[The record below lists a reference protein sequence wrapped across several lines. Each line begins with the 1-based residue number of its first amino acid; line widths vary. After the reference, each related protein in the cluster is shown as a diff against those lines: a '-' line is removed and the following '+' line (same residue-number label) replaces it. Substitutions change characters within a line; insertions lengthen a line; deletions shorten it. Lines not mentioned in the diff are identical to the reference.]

1 MQGIILIIYTYND
14 VIPQANPLT
23 TRGYFCGRLTDGY
36 RKQVARGRV
45 ICNRHVER

>member
-23 TRGYFCGRLTDGY
+23 TRGVFLWE
-36 RKQVARGRV
+36 V
-45 ICNRHVER
+45 NRWLQETGC